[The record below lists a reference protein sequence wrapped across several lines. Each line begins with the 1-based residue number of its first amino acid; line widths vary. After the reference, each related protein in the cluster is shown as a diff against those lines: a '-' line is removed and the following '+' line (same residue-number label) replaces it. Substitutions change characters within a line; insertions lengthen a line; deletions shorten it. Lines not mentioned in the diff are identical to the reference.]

1 MNHLINK
8 MSGFIFGRS
17 VSKAVRF
24 FWSDN
29 KGTFM
34 LMAAV
39 VISLTAAGCNI
50 SGSEMASGPK
60 DADTIHSTQGSISA
74 IIGPSDTCPVITGE
88 DIAGAVAPM
97 SHPDAHPHVFNIQLL
112 KAEGL
117 LLPAVQKV
125 QGHLQLKACRT
136 LDETYLLQWSL
147 HINNKEGLG
156 YTGWSLVDPDT
167 EEELFGTIFSSKVAS
182 DRLVQQSGIME
193 VEGDFIVGPP
203 DLRAVV
209 TTTDPSQI
217 LIGLLL
223 PAVQAKN

>member
-1 MNHLINK
+1 
-8 MSGFIFGRS
+8 MSGLIFGRY
-17 VSKAVRF
+17 VPKAVRF
-24 FWSDN
+24 FWSYN

-34 LMAAV
+34 LMTAV

-50 SGSEMASGPK
+50 SGSDMASEPK
-60 DADTIHSTQGSISA
+60 DVDTILSAQGPISSIIA
-74 IIGPSDTCPVITGE
+74 PSDTCPAVKGE
-88 DIAGAVAPM
+88 DVAGVVAPM
-97 SHPDAHPHVFNIQLL
+97 FHPHVFNIQLR

-117 LLPAVQKV
+117 LLPAIQKV
-125 QGHLQLKACRT
+125 QGHLQLKACKT
-136 LDETYLLQWSL
+136 VDDTYQLQWKL
-147 HINNKEGLG
+147 FINNKEGLG
-156 YTGWSLVDPDT
+156 YRGWSLVDPDT
-167 EEELFGTIFSSKVAS
+167 EEELFGVQFSSKVAS

-193 VEGDFIVGPP
+193 VEGDFIIGPS